1 MSKAEAIKKSKR
13 FNKIKESRS
22 FNEGEGF
29 KSNMKE
35 DEELELA
42 KKLDDIFF
50 REDEGNLFS
59 EPGEWG
65 YLSSQHSLSKK
76 VSPKQRAERIDQV
89 IRSLTNYVRDLEG
102 SKQSTLGFAD
112 NPDYDEVW
120 HGLESDDAVREGFWN
135 RWTKPSIDQAAHDSV
150 RGQGYSHRGNDD
162 DGAEYIM
169 FDGERFNREKI
180 VPADYNDM
188 GRIPRVENG
197 KLIIANPNWSL

>member
-1 MSKAEAIKKSKR
+1 MKKVIR
-13 FNKIKESRS
+13 LTERDLTRIVRRIV
-22 FNEGEGF
+22 NEGDGF
-29 KSNMKE
+29 KSNKKE
-35 DEELELA
+35 DQELDFA

-59 EPGEWG
+59 EPGQFG

-135 RWTKPSIDQAAHDSV
+135 RWTKPSIDQAASDSV
-150 RGQGYSHRGNDD
+150 KGQGYSHRGNDD
-162 DGAEYIM
+162 DAEYIM
-169 FDGERFNREKI
+169 FDGERFSQDQIEY
-180 VPADYNDM
+180 ADYNDM
-188 GRIPRVENG
+188 GRLPRVEDG
-197 KLIIANPNWSL
+197 MLIIANPNWSL